1 MGKLKILM
9 LGESLD
15 RQGGIVS
22 VEKLIIA
29 QAPAEI
35 EIGHLATLPNGNT
48 INKIVVFVQAIG
60 SLCWRLSQQEID
72 IIHIHVSE
80 RGSAFRQA
88 ITTTIGWL
96 FRKPVIIH
104 THSAEFREFYADLS
118 PIVKT
123 GLSWAFGRSTR
134 FIVLSQ
140 SWQKFYIE
148 NLGLPPE
155 RVVVLPNP
163 VKLPRS
169 IPDRT
174 NAKRV
179 NLLFLGRIGDRK
191 GAFDLINAVA
201 AMPPAQQE
209 HTHLT
214 IAGDGEGK
222 RARDLISDLNLTA
235 RITILDWVNEQ
246 QRDELLGQAHVFI
259 LPSYNEGLPMALLE
273 AMSWGLPV
281 ITTPV
286 GGIPELV
293 IPGTNGLLVDPGDI
307 AGLSAALQSLAGS
320 EQLRLQLGNAAR
332 ATVMPFEISKYFS
345 QLADVY
351 MQCSS
356 ERPYL
361 RIEN

>member
-48 INKIVVFVQAIG
+48 ITKVVVFVQAIG
-60 SLCWRLSQQEID
+60 SLCWRLSKQDVD
-72 IIHIHVSE
+72 IVHIHVSE

-88 ITTTIGWL
+88 ITTTIAWL

-104 THSAEFREFYADLS
+104 THSAEFREFYANL
-118 PIVKT
+118 PQIVKT
-123 GLSWAFGRSTR
+123 GLNWAFGKSTR

-140 SWQKFYIE
+140 SWQKFYID
-148 NLGLPPE
+148 NLGLPAE

-169 IPDRT
+169 IPDRINT
-174 NAKRV
+174 DLV

-191 GAFDLINAVA
+191 GAFDLIKAVA
-201 AMPPAQQE
+201 AMPPAQQQQ
-209 HTHLT
+209 THLT
-214 IAGDGEGK
+214 LAGDGEGQ
-222 RARDLISDLNLTA
+222 RARDLISSLNLTA
-235 RITILDWVNEQ
+235 SITILDWVNEQ
-246 QRDELLGQAHVFI
+246 QRDELLAQAHVFI

-293 IPGTNGLLVDPGDI
+293 IPGTNGLLVNPGEI
-307 AGLSAALQSLAGS
+307 EKLSAAMQSLVAS
-320 EQLRLQLGNAAR
+320 EQLRLRIGSAAR
-332 ATVMPFEISKYFS
+332 ETVRPFEVSKYFS
-345 QLADVY
+345 QLAAVY
-351 MQCSS
+351 MQCRS